1 MAHSLLLVVRN
12 TQRLYCYHIC
22 LLRQIQSPWKKPQP
36 GLHAVSRRLWIHY
49 KLQEIFE
56 THTGSIY
63 FKKWQGLTIVIKG
76 LGFNGKNLWCISIST
91 PSLPF
96 PPKGPRSIPSPTM
109 SSSLPQHIEGA
120 LQLTFSLRT
129 WRITNNCQTNKEKCS
144 SFWETAKRLQ
154 YSLGNDSSF

>member
-22 LLRQIQSPWKKPQP
+22 LLRQIQSPWMMSQP
-36 GLHAVSRRLWIHY
+36 GLRAVSCWLWIHY
-49 KLQEIFE
+49 KLKEIFE

-63 FKKWQGLTIVIKG
+63 LKKKKKWQGLAIVIKG

-96 PPKGPRSIPSPTM
+96 PPKGPRSIPSPFPTM
-109 SSSLPQHIEGA
+109 SSSLPQTHQGGTPTHFFPSHMENNK
-120 LQLTFSLRT
+120 QLPDKQR
-129 WRITNNCQTNKEKCS
+129 KM
-144 SFWETAKRLQ
+144 
-154 YSLGNDSSF
+154 